1 MEFMQTSSKKRLPSS
16 SFSSPSTSSSPSQT
30 SDVGTSFK
38 VTVRVRP
45 LIERE
50 RKEDAQQVS
59 T

>member
-1 MEFMQTSSKKRLPSS
+1 MQTSSKKRLSGS
-16 SFSSPSTSSSPSQT
+16 SFSSPSTSSSTSQT

-38 VTVRVRP
+38 VAVRVRP

-59 T
+59 S